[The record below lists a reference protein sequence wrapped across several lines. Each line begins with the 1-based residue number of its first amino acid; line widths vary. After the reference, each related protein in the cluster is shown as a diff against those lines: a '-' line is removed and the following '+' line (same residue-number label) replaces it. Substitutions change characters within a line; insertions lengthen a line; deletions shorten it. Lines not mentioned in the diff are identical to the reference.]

1 MLVKEILKELN
12 LFTEEL
18 NISKGDGS
26 CSSELFGKVNGTV
39 QEFCGLLCTEAFLY
53 FYVTSH
59 DFN

>member
-12 LFTEEL
+12 LFTVEL

-26 CSSELFGKVNGTV
+26 CSSELFGKINGTV
-39 QEFCGLLCTEAFLY
+39 HGFCALLCTD